1 MDDAEKD
8 QLSFEN
14 ISKQYGNKEVL
25 KHLSGSIPDGQ
36 ITSLIGPNGA
46 GKSTLLFILS
56 RLLTQDGGQV
66 YFMDKTLNSY
76 KGNELSTKLSILKQS
91 NHLELKL
98 TVRDLVSFGRFP
110 YSKGKLREEDWRKV
124 DEALAFTDLVDLQD
138 MYIDE
143 LSGGQRQRAFIS
155 MIIAQDTDY
164 ILLDEP
170 LNNLDMKHAV
180 HVMKTL
186 RRLVD
191 ELGKTVVIVLHEINF
206 ATQYSDQII
215 ALKDGKILY
224 NDRTE
229 KVIQAPILREIFEI
243 DFDIIERDCRRICN
257 YFNI

>member
-14 ISKQYGNKEVL
+14 IAKRYGNKEVL
-25 KHLSGSIPDGQ
+25 KELSGSIPNRQ

-76 KGNELSTKLSILKQS
+76 KGNELSKKLSILKQS

-124 DEALAFTDLVDLQD
+124 DEALSFTDLVDLQD

-215 ALKDGKILY
+215 ALKDGKVLY
-224 NDRTE
+224 NDRTD